1 MTEKDKPSP
10 KKFGEILVEKNR
22 YGSFNF
28 DDLIPSEDSKDAK
41 IVREDKKLKV
51 KTGKGDEELP
61 IDFLMEEFEIK
72 DMKVVYR
79 DAQQQQNVTLG
90 DIDQIVK
97 VSFDKKMEN
106 IDTEGR
112 GFILFL
118 EQAGIINPLQR
129 ELLIDRVIAMEESS
143 SSLEKIKLIVL
154 TELWIQ
160 NQLADDAILE
170 KLLIVCDSHYK
181 H

>member
-1 MTEKDKPSP
+1 MFD
-10 KKFGEILVEKNR
+10 ILYYLFEN
-22 YGSFNF
+22 YFDSGSYPDSETLTRKLTMAGFN
-28 DDLIPSEDSKDAK
+28 DEDIHQALDWLSELARQD
-41 IVREDKKLKV
+41 
-51 KTGKGDEELP
+51 TGNYP
-61 IDFLMEEFEIK
+61 
-72 DMKVVYR
+72 
-79 DAQQQQNVTLG
+79 VTLAENNAFRCF
-90 DIDQIVK
+90 
-97 VSFDKKMEN
+97 SALEMEK

-129 ELLIDRVIAMEESS
+129 ELLIDRVIAMDESS

-160 NQLADDAILE
+160 NQLADDVILE